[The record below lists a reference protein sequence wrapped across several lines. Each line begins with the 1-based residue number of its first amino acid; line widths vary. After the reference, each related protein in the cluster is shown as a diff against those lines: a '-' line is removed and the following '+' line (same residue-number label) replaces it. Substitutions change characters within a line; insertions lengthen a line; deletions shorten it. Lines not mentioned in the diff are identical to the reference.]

1 MNKKVSSNS
10 NEDKPLMC
18 KECKED
24 PCKDY
29 CEAYKKKYLRKR
41 FDGGRNS
48 EVM

>member
-1 MNKKVSSNS
+1 MYD
-10 NEDKPLMC
+10 EPPMC
-18 KECKED
+18 KDCAVVN
-24 PCKDY
+24 CTDY